1 MSLVKAQQ
9 ILDELGMKVGK
20 TERKYNRQY
29 RIGVIIEQK
38 PKAGEKTNE
47 NVPVDLVI
55 NEGDKQLPDLVG
67 KQLSEVERMIRQ
79 MGLRV
84 GEVRRVNSMD
94 IKGTVTATYPEAG
107 AMLPGYYP
115 VRLTVSDGPDGSVMG
130 AHFEYIVPGTADEKH
145 RIQIYKVDKRGR
157 NLIYSNI
164 DEGGKVIKQTIDT
177 GGLRASI
184 IVYCDGKQVQEDK
197 F

>member
-1 MSLVKAQQ
+1 M
-9 ILDELGMKVGK
+9 
-20 TERKYNRQY
+20 
-29 RIGVIIEQK
+29 
-38 PKAGEKTNE
+38 
-47 NVPVDLVI
+47 PVNLVI

-67 KQLSEVERMIRQ
+67 KQLSEVERTIRQ
-79 MGLRV
+79 LGLRV

-94 IKGTVTATYPEAG
+94 MKGTVTATYPEAG

-130 AHFEYIVPGTADEKH
+130 AQFQYIVPGTAGEKH

-157 NLIYSNI
+157 NLIYSST
-164 DEGGKVIKQTIDT
+164 DEGGKVIRQTID
-177 GGLRASI
+177 GGGMRVSI
-184 IVYCDGKQVQEDK
+184 LVYCDGKQVQEDK